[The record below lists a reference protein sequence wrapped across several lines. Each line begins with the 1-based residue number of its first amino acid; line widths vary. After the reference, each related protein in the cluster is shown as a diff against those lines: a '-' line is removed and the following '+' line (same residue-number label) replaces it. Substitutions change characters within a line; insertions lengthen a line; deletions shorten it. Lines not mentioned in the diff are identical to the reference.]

1 MIVSGQLHVS
11 AQNTRHFPV
20 FLDLDRPGFF
30 PGSKSLHAVLTGDEA
45 LRVEAQDDSK
55 TMEELMEVLRN
66 MYGPSIPND
75 TGTNITDSLEE
86 QFYHFLILSV
96 I

>member
-1 MIVSGQLHVS
+1 MIVSGHLHVS

-30 PGSKSLHAVLTGDEA
+30 PSSKSLHAVLTGNEA

-55 TMEELMEVLRN
+55 TMEELMEVLHN

-75 TGTNITDSLEE
+75 TGTNITNSLEE

>member
-1 MIVSGQLHVS
+1 MRPWSS
-11 AQNTRHFPV
+11 RPV
-20 FLDLDRPGFF
+20 LTFGKRP
-30 PGSKSLHAVLTGDEA
+30 KSLHAVLTGDEA

-86 QFYHFLILSV
+86 QFYHLYR
-96 I
+96 

>member
-1 MIVSGQLHVS
+1 MNITCFSPEHKKFPIFFQSGSSWV
-11 AQNTRHFPV
+11 
-20 FLDLDRPGFF
+20 F

-55 TMEELMEVLRN
+55 TMEEVMEVLRN
-66 MYGPSIPND
+66 MYGPSIPNA
-75 TGTNITDSLEE
+75 TGTNITNSLEE

>member
-1 MIVSGQLHVS
+1 
-11 AQNTRHFPV
+11 
-20 FLDLDRPGFF
+20 
-30 PGSKSLHAVLTGDEA
+30 
-45 LRVEAQDDSK
+45 
-55 TMEELMEVLRN
+55 MEVLRN

-96 I
+96 IEVYTFV